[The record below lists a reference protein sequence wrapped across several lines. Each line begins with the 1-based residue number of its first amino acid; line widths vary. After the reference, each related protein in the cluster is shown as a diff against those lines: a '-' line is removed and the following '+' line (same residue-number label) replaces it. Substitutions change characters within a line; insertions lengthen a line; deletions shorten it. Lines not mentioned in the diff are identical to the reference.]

1 MFPLEKASRLHPR
14 ICPTVGAG
22 SSRFSRRFPRPTSPQ
37 AAWIF
42 FVATWRTASRF
53 IARPSGLP
61 GVCSDVACRTSL
73 LCVPHRLCG
82 SCRGL
87 FTEFTYPCVQV
98 AIRGGAVR
106 LGQPAPVVQALRQD
120 FCIDTATGWPHS
132 ILHRCRPESNHPGWL
147 DGSPRQGDG

>member
-1 MFPLEKASRLHPR
+1 MLPLEKASRLHPR

-61 GVCSDVACRTSL
+61 GVCSDVACRYYACHIVYVGLAEVFLRSL
-73 LCVPHRLCG
+73 RIRVYKW
-82 SCRGL
+82 L
-87 FTEFTYPCVQV
+87 FVE
-98 AIRGGAVR
+98 
-106 LGQPAPVVQALRQD
+106 
-120 FCIDTATGWPHS
+120 GWHA
-132 ILHRCRPESNHPGWL
+132 W
-147 DGSPRQGDG
+147 